1 MVGVGM
7 GAGDGQWGKKKKL
20 KPGDLLY
27 YSGVDVQI
35 LSSFSIAKV
44 RETHNILIFRSQ

>member
-1 MVGVGM
+1 M
-7 GAGDGQWGKKKKL
+7 GKGKKKKL

-27 YSGVDVQI
+27 NSGADLKI
-35 LSSFSIAKV
+35 LSSFSIAQV